1 MKLWQKINNVTGND
15 TKSRYLVD
23 FINQGS
29 KFIVASLPEKFLWT
43 IATESE
49 VDGFDDSS
57 DTPSFTGDAGS
68 STPYDKILAVY
79 RYDGSTKANI
89 VDNDTTK
96 TFTLSTAGVKKRICT
111 EVADSDIHIFDES
124 NSIKRPTKMFP
135 KFYKLSGKIFIK
147 PDPDYN
153 SDTSATGSYV
163 DADGYTVTVDS
174 LKGDKGVIVYAAPPV
189 IDENTDSWILAEYEN
204 IALNY
209 AASMD
214 CLRVGGTQL
223 TNGLSS
229 LSSFITNFPTEQIS
243 SIVKPSATFSSVEPT
258 SASLPDS
265 TLFNSIALPSGLS
278 VAISLP
284 QDFTITEQ
292 ISNITDL
299 ANTQDL
305 PTMIQPSSEALDFTQ
320 IDDAQAKAKALVD
333 DYGAIGGGDVSGDGD
348 TQVNSQG
355 IQSSQQWLIQE
366 DPEMVEANLAV
377 ASQELQRANSQ
388 IQEESLK
395 LKRLES
401 NLQSNQSKFT
411 SDLQKYQAETQEEQ
425 ARIQE
430 QLQKHQAD
438 VAREVQEINSQIS
451 KYSTE
456 VQKEGARIGA
466 DVSIVQAEIGKL
478 QAKLGSQVQKYQT
491 ELTSK
496 QATLQKEVQQYQS
509 DIQRYGT
516 EIQQKS
522 QEFQTQVASNQKYV
536 TDASTKIQIAQQ
548 QYGLS
553 GQYYQKAINE
563 LSAITGAVSAPQ
575 QQQQAQ
581 RREER
586 KSS

>member
-1 MKLWQKINNVTGND
+1 MKLWEKINNVTGNA
-15 TKSRYLVD
+15 TKARFLVD

-49 VDGFDDSS
+49 VDGFDLVTSGN
-57 DTPSFTGDAGS
+57 PPFTGSAGS

-79 RYDGSTKANI
+79 RYDGSTKTSVN
-89 VDNDTTK
+89 DNAK
-96 TFTLSTAGVKKRICT
+96 TFTLDTAGVKKRICT

-153 SDTSATGSYV
+153 SDTDATGSYV
-163 DADGYTVTVDS
+163 DADGYTVTVNS
-174 LKGDKGVIVYAAPPV
+174 LKGDKGVIVYAAPPI
-189 IDENTDSWILAEYEN
+189 IDENTDAWILAEYEN

-229 LSSFITNFPTEQIS
+229 LSSFITNFPIEQIS
-243 SIVKPSATFSSVEPT
+243 SIVKPSATFSSVEP

-265 TLFNSIALPSGLS
+265 TLFNSITLPSGLS

-292 ISNITDL
+292 ISNIPDL
-299 ANTQDL
+299 ANSQNL
-305 PTMIQPSSEALDFTQ
+305 PTMIQPSAEALDFTQ
-320 IDDAQAKAKALVD
+320 IDDAQAKAKALID
-333 DYGAIGGGDVSGDGD
+333 DYGAISGGDVSGEGD
-348 TQVNSQG
+348 IQVNSQT

-425 ARIQE
+425 TRIQE

-491 ELTSK
+491 ELASK

-509 DIQRYGT
+509 DVQRYGA

-522 QEFQTQVASNQKYV
+522 QEFQSKVASNQKYV

>member
-49 VDGFDDSS
+49 VDGFDLVSS
-57 DTPSFTGDAGS
+57 GNPSFTGDAGS

-79 RYDGSTKANI
+79 RYDGSTKAS
-89 VDNDTTK
+89 VVHTVGSEA
-96 TFTLSTAGVKKRICT
+96 FTLTTAGAKKRICT
-111 EVADSDIHIFDES
+111 EVSDSDIHIFDES

-153 SDTSATGSYV
+153 SDDNQTGSYV
-163 DADGYTVTVDS
+163 DADGYTVTVTQ
-174 LKGDKGVIVYAAPPV
+174 LTGDKGVIVYAAPPV

-214 CLRVGGTQL
+214 CLRLGGTQL
-223 TNGLSS
+223 TSALSS
-229 LSSFITNFPTEQIS
+229 LTSFIDNFPNEELS
-243 SIVKPSATFSSVEPT
+243 SIIKPSVTFSSVTP
-258 SASLPDS
+258 SSSLPS
-265 TLFNSIALPSGLS
+265 AILFNSISLPSGMS
-278 VAISLP
+278 IAVSFP

-292 ISNITDL
+292 ISNIADL
-299 ANTQDL
+299 SNAQSL
-305 PTMIQPSSEALDFTQ
+305 PTMAQPSSEALDFSE
-320 IDDAQAKAKALVD
+320 INDAQAKAKALID

-348 TQVNSQG
+348 TQVNSQT
-355 IQSSQQWLIQE
+355 IQSSQQWLVQE
-366 DPEMVEANLAV
+366 DPEMVEANVAV
-377 ASQELQRANSQ
+377 AAQELQRANSK

-401 NLQSNQSKFT
+401 SLQSNQSKFT
-411 SDLQKYQAETQEEQ
+411 SDLQKYQAETAEEQ

-438 VAREVQEINSQIS
+438 VAREVQQINSQIS
-451 KYSTE
+451 KYSNE

-466 DVSIVQAEIGKL
+466 DVSIIQAEIG
-478 QAKLGSQVQKYQT
+478 
-491 ELTSK
+491 
-496 QATLQKEVQQYQS
+496 
-509 DIQRYGT
+509 I
-516 EIQQKS
+516 
-522 QEFQTQVASNQKYV
+522 
-536 TDASTKIQIAQQ
+536 
-548 QYGLS
+548 
-553 GQYYQKAINE
+553 
-563 LSAITGAVSAPQ
+563 
-575 QQQQAQ
+575 
-581 RREER
+581 
-586 KSS
+586 